1 LGGIKFGPVLVEPLG
16 FSHMGK
22 HFTTSDETHH
32 KENLFLCLK
41 RELQR
46 D

>member
-1 LGGIKFGPVLVEPLG
+1 LGGIKFGPVLVEPFG
-16 FSHMGK
+16 FSQMGK

-32 KENLFLCLK
+32 KENLFLCLECK
-41 RELQR
+41 LQR